1 MHRHRQKNIDTYA
14 YRILSCLWHTQVL
27 KLQQRQS
34 ASDKTKLR
42 RDSSMSAC
50 ELDEAVVTQGSFI
63 AEGGQAKVYRGK
75 NYRCG
80 YMIDSESALKA
91 LHTVILSVWLSIY
104 LHI

>member
-1 MHRHRQKNIDTYA
+1 MNIDTYA
-14 YRILSCLWHTQVL
+14 YRILTCLWHTQVL

-34 ASDKTKLR
+34 ASDKTKVR

-80 YMIDSESALKA
+80 YMIDSESAVKA